1 MNQQFQ
7 DGVPMKI
14 SRLLKHSIKLPK
26 YWISTF
32 EIFLIVQNKIIKESN
47 SNMAR
52 ADLLI
57 DLIKSAIA
65 GNKPMIRKVAEAL
78 IAEER
83 SKQHTILAD
92 KLEAELNKPTNDSA
106 SINSTNNRIQLESR
120 AENLITEISPQ
131 RKMDSLILP
140 KDVMQIC
147 EQYIQEQY
155 RVDLLRTYGL
165 EPRNR
170 ILLVGA
176 PGNGKTSLAEAIAE
190 SLMIPLF
197 VVKYDSIIGAYL
209 GETALRLRKLIDF
222 ASTRKCVLFF
232 DEFETLGKERG
243 DTHETG
249 EIKRVVS
256 SLLLQIDDLPSH
268 VTIIG
273 ATNHP
278 ELLDRA
284 VWRRFQIR
292 INLPMPT
299 RANISFWLEK
309 FQQQHNIKFGLAS
322 ETIAKRLLGANY
334 SEIEEF
340 GLSVL
345 RRYILSLP
353 NSNMKDIVT
362 DEIRNWS
369 SRTAKIETTK
379 LGE

>member
-1 MNQQFQ
+1 
-7 DGVPMKI
+7 
-14 SRLLKHSIKLPK
+14 
-26 YWISTF
+26 
-32 EIFLIVQNKIIKESN
+32 
-47 SNMAR
+47 MAR

>member
-1 MNQQFQ
+1 
-7 DGVPMKI
+7 
-14 SRLLKHSIKLPK
+14 
-26 YWISTF
+26 
-32 EIFLIVQNKIIKESN
+32 
-47 SNMAR
+47 MAR
-52 ADLLI
+52 ADLLVN
-57 DLIKSAIA
+57 LIKHAVS
-65 GNKPMIRKVAEAL
+65 GNKSMTRKVAEAI

-92 KLEAELNKPTNDSA
+92 KLEFELNRNTNDST
-106 SINSTNNRIQLESR
+106 SNGSSNHRIQLDSR
-120 AENLITEISPQ
+120 AENLITEVNPQ
-131 RKMDSLILP
+131 RKMESLILP

-155 RVDLLRTYGL
+155 RVDILRSYGL

-170 ILLVGA
+170 ILLIGA

-190 SLMIPLF
+190 SLMVPLF
-197 VVKYDSIIGAYL
+197 AVKYDSIIGAYL

-284 VWRRFQIR
+284 AWRRFQIR
-292 INLPMPT
+292 LNLPMPT

-309 FQQQHNIKFGLAS
+309 FQQQHNIKFGLAN
-322 ETIAKRLLGANY
+322 ETIAKKMLGANY

-345 RRYILSLP
+345 RRHILSIP
-353 NSNMKDIVT
+353 NSNIKEITT
-362 DEIRNWS
+362 DELKNWS

-379 LGE
+379 L

>member
-1 MNQQFQ
+1 
-7 DGVPMKI
+7 
-14 SRLLKHSIKLPK
+14 
-26 YWISTF
+26 
-32 EIFLIVQNKIIKESN
+32 
-47 SNMAR
+47 MAR

-57 DLIKSAIA
+57 DLIKYAVT
-65 GNKPMIRKVAEAL
+65 GNKPMIRKVAEAI

-92 KLEAELNKPTNDSA
+92 KLEVELNKTTSEAPSNGS
-106 SINSTNNRIQLESR
+106 STNNRIQLDSR
-120 AENLITEISPQ
+120 AENLITEITPQ
-131 RKMDSLILP
+131 RKMDTLILP
-140 KDVMQIC
+140 KDVVQIC

-155 RVDLLRTYGL
+155 RVDLLRSYGL

-190 SLMIPLF
+190 SLMVPLF

-299 RANISFWLEK
+299 RASLSLWLEK
-309 FQQQHNIKFGLAS
+309 FQQKHNIKFGWAA
-322 ETIAKRLLGANY
+322 ETIAKKLLGANY
-334 SEIEEF
+334 SEVEEF

-345 RRYILSLP
+345 RRHILSIP
-353 NSNMKDIVT
+353 DSNIKEIVG
-362 DEIRNWS
+362 DELKNWS
-369 SRTAKIETTK
+369 SRTTKIETTTIT
-379 LGE
+379 E

>member
-1 MNQQFQ
+1 
-7 DGVPMKI
+7 
-14 SRLLKHSIKLPK
+14 
-26 YWISTF
+26 
-32 EIFLIVQNKIIKESN
+32 
-47 SNMAR
+47 MAR
-52 ADLLI
+52 ADLLL
-57 DLIKSAIA
+57 DLIKYSVA
-65 GNKPMIRKVAEAL
+65 GNKPKIRKVAEAI

-92 KLEAELNKPTNDSA
+92 KLETELNKNTIDTPPS
-106 SINSTNNRIQLESR
+106 NSSSNNRIQLDSK
-120 AENLITEISPQ
+120 ADNLITEVIPQ
-131 RKMDSLILP
+131 RKMDTLILP
-140 KDVMQIC
+140 KDIVQIC

-155 RVDLLRTYGL
+155 RVDLLRSYGL

-170 ILLVGA
+170 ILLIGA
-176 PGNGKTSLAEAIAE
+176 PGNGKTSLTEAIAE
-190 SLMIPLF
+190 SLMVPLF

-299 RANISFWLEK
+299 RANLSLWIEM
-309 FQQQHNIKFGLAS
+309 FQQRHNIKFGLAT
-322 ETIAKRLLGANY
+322 ETLAKKLLGANY

-345 RRYILSLP
+345 RRHILCLP
-353 NSNMKDIVT
+353 DSNIKEIVA
-362 DEIRNWS
+362 DELKNWS
-369 SRTAKIETTK
+369 SRTTKIESTTIT
-379 LGE
+379 E

>member
-1 MNQQFQ
+1 
-7 DGVPMKI
+7 
-14 SRLLKHSIKLPK
+14 
-26 YWISTF
+26 
-32 EIFLIVQNKIIKESN
+32 
-47 SNMAR
+47 MAR

-57 DLIKSAIA
+57 DLIKYAVA
-65 GNKPMIRKVAEAL
+65 GNKPMIRKVAEAI

-92 KLEAELNKPTNDSA
+92 KLEVELNKNTSDTS
-106 SINSTNNRIQLESR
+106 SNSSSTSNRIQLDSK
-120 AENLITEISPQ
+120 AENLITEITPQ
-131 RKMDSLILP
+131 RKMETLILP
-140 KDVMQIC
+140 KDIVQIC

-155 RVDLLRTYGL
+155 RVDLLRSYGL

-176 PGNGKTSLAEAIAE
+176 PGNGKTTLAEAIAE
-190 SLMIPLF
+190 SLMVPLF

-299 RANISFWLEK
+299 RASLSLWLEK
-309 FQQQHNIKFGLAS
+309 FQQKHNIKFGWAV
-322 ETIAKRLLGANY
+322 ETIAKKLLGANY
-334 SEIEEF
+334 SEVEEF

-345 RRYILSLP
+345 RRHILSIP
-353 NSNMKDIVT
+353 DSNIKEIVG
-362 DEIRNWS
+362 DELKNWS
-369 SRTAKIETTK
+369 SRTTK
-379 LGE
+379 LGTTTIIE

>member
-1 MNQQFQ
+1 
-7 DGVPMKI
+7 
-14 SRLLKHSIKLPK
+14 
-26 YWISTF
+26 
-32 EIFLIVQNKIIKESN
+32 
-47 SNMAR
+47 MAR

-57 DLIKSAIA
+57 DLIKYAVS
-65 GNKPMIRKVAEAL
+65 GNKPMIRKVAEAI

-92 KLEAELNKPTNDSA
+92 KLEAELNKNTLDVTPPSNA
-106 SINSTNNRIQLESR
+106 SSNNRLQLDSK
-120 AENLITEISPQ
+120 AENLITEVIPQ
-131 RKMDSLILP
+131 RKMDTLILP
-140 KDVMQIC
+140 KGVIHIC

-155 RVDLLRTYGL
+155 RVDLLRSYGL

-190 SLMIPLF
+190 SLMVPLF

-243 DTHETG
+243 DAHETG

-299 RANISFWLEK
+299 QASISLWLEK
-309 FQQQHNIKFGLAS
+309 FQQQHNIKFGWAS
-322 ETIAKRLLGANY
+322 ETVAKKLLGANY
-334 SEIEEF
+334 SEVEEF

-345 RRYILSLP
+345 RRHILSIP
-353 NSNMKDIVT
+353 DSNIKEIVA
-362 DEIRNWS
+362 DELKNWNN
-369 SRTAKIETTK
+369 RTIKVEMSNLT
-379 LGE
+379 E

>member
-1 MNQQFQ
+1 
-7 DGVPMKI
+7 
-14 SRLLKHSIKLPK
+14 
-26 YWISTF
+26 
-32 EIFLIVQNKIIKESN
+32 
-47 SNMAR
+47 MAR
-52 ADLLI
+52 ADLLL
-57 DLIKSAIA
+57 DLIKFSLND
-65 GNKPMIRKVAEAL
+65 NKPMTKKVIEAI

-83 SKQHTILAD
+83 SKNHTILANR
-92 KLEAELNKPTNDSA
+92 LEDQLKKNYYNTELKNNNIEYSLNNDLKPDS
-106 SINSTNNRIQLESR
+106 
-120 AENLITEISPQ
+120 LIKEVIPQ
-131 RKMDSLILP
+131 RSLDSLILP
-140 KDVMQIC
+140 NEVTQLCK
-147 EQYIQEQY
+147 QYIEEQH
-155 RVDLLRTYGL
+155 RVDLLRSYGL

-170 ILLVGA
+170 LLLIGP

-190 SLMIPLF
+190 SLMVPLY

-209 GETALRLRKLIDF
+209 GETASRLRRLINF
-222 ASTRKCVLFF
+222 VSARRCVLLF

-292 INLPMPT
+292 MNLPVPT
-299 RANISFWLEK
+299 RSNLSLWLELFQKRHKISFEYA
-309 FQQQHNIKFGLAS
+309 N
-322 ETIAKRLLGANY
+322 ETIAKRLLGSSF

-345 RRYILSLP
+345 RNYVLSLP
-353 NSNMKDIVT
+353 NSNMKRIVSEELKLWNKKT
-362 DEIRNWS
+362 IR
-369 SRTAKIETTK
+369 I
-379 LGE
+379 